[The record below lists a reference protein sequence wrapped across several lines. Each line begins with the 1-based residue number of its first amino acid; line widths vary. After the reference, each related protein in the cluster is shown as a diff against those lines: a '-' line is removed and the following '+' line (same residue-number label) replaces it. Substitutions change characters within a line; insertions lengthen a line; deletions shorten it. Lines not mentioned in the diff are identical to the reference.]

1 MRKANWKKVGN
12 IVKNAIM
19 LAHDLFPDKGSG
31 STKKAF
37 VINLINDRVD
47 IPILNEGQEEAI
59 ISILID
65 VICTLVLKT

>member
-19 LAHDLFPDKGSG
+19 LAEDLFPDKGSG